1 MLSQA
6 EVSWTFSISIVVL
19 TEDVSN
25 RNTKKMYRK
34 TRSPWAKEQTKW
46 RNVKGTQTARWAPKE
61 RPCIYAFE
69 NTDHQMRIRI
79 PPPI

>member
-34 TRSPWAKEQTKW
+34 TRSLWAKEQTKW
-46 RNVKGTQTARWAPKE
+46 RNVKGTQTARWAPNE

-69 NTDHQMRIRI
+69 NTDHLMKIRI